1 MAEKTWNSVHDA
13 LRLSIFGFVVS
24 ALVSIVF
31 WTLYNSRRAELLELG
46 LSTMEQFDDPKLATL
61 LRYTNW
67 SMTAAGLF
75 FIWIMYVGMRHL
87 VRKAKVG

>member
-24 ALVSIVF
+24 AFLSIVF
-31 WTLYNSRRAELLELG
+31 LTLSDPRRAELIELG
-46 LSTMEQFDDPKLATL
+46 LSTMEQIDDPKLATF

-67 SMTAAGLF
+67 SMTAASLF
-75 FIWIMYVGMRHL
+75 FIWITYFGVRHL
-87 VRKAKVG
+87 VRKARVG